1 MTSSKPAQGTVWIR
15 EPSIVYGIELPASAQ
30 TAPPSDDYAA
40 SKSVGGLILI
50 NGKVD
55 KVLAQGEAYRGPV
68 DEVIDA
74 QDLIVMPGLIN
85 THHHFYQSLTR
96 SIRTAINQPLFPWL
110 TTLYPIW
117 AEQHARDV
125 EVATRLVL
133 AELLL
138 SGCTTTTDHHY
149 LFSDNCSDP
158 IDVQFEVAQDM
169 GMRVMLTRGSMS
181 LGQEQGG
188 LPPQKVVQRE
198 ADVLADCERLIG
210 RWHDPSAYAM
220 AQIALAPCS
229 PFSVT
234 PALLR
239 DSAALAAKH
248 DVALHTHLAET
259 EDETAFCIDAF
270 GTRPLDHLE
279 QCDWLRP
286 RTWFAHG
293 VHFNAQEMHRIGAA
307 GAGISHCPSSNMVLS
322 SGICPITQL
331 TKAGVAIGLGVD
343 GSASNDHSNLAQEM
357 RQAYLLQRLT
367 NPEYSHLDALA
378 MATSG
383 GAGLLH
389 RPELGHLR
397 PGAAA
402 DVAMFSTRELRFSG
416 AQDELAALLIS
427 GAHQAQHVL
436 VNGQWRVRHGEL
448 VDIDLDALMHEHNAA
463 AHALWQR
470 AGVA

>member
-1 MTSSKPAQGTVWIR
+1 M
-15 EPSIVYGIELPASAQ
+15 
-30 TAPPSDDYAA
+30 
-40 SKSVGGLILI
+40 
-50 NGKVD
+50 
-55 KVLAQGEAYRGPV
+55 
-68 DEVIDA
+68 
-74 QDLIVMPGLIN
+74 
-85 THHHFYQSLTR
+85 H
-96 SIRTAINQPLFPWL
+96 
-110 TTLYPIW
+110 
-117 AEQHARDV
+117 
-125 EVATRLVL
+125 
-133 AELLL
+133 
-138 SGCTTTTDHHY
+138 
-149 LFSDNCSDP
+149 
-158 IDVQFEVAQDM
+158 VQFQVAQDM

-307 GAGISHCPSSNMVLS
+307 GVGISHCPSSNMVLS